1 VALSPLVTYRLLEF
15 ITGSWNQGAWT
26 AVAQHTIPPLSMLG
40 VTLAL
45 WRRIPPLPG
54 SHPST
59 RPFGDLGVAVAV
71 GVMLGTIAAMANLLL
86 MLTVTND
93 PQNGVAAIGAIN
105 PGAAALVAHVV
116 LLAPVAEELT
126 FRGLIHRIFR
136 QNMLPWS
143 ATLLSALIFG
153 LMHVQL
159 GKAVWAFF
167 LGLVTAASYEQTR
180 SLLTPILIHA
190 LFNAVPIGVAVLRA
204 KPDDVG
210 PIWLVLSIVAI
221 IFTLSARQARQAREA
236 AQR

>member
-15 ITGSWNQGAWT
+15 VTGAWNRGAWT
-26 AVAQHTIPPLSMLG
+26 AVAQHTLPPLGMLV

-45 WRRIPPLPG
+45 WRRVPPLPG
-54 SHPST
+54 SRPS

-86 MLTVTND
+86 MLTVTKD
-93 PQNGVAAIGAIN
+93 PQDGVAAIAAID

-136 QNMLPWS
+136 QSMLPWS

-159 GKAVWAFF
+159 GKAIWAFF

-180 SLLTPILIHA
+180 SLLTPILIHG

-210 PIWLVLSIVAI
+210 PIWLVLTVVAV
-221 IFTLSARQARQAREA
+221 IFTLSARQARQSRD
-236 AQR
+236 AQRC